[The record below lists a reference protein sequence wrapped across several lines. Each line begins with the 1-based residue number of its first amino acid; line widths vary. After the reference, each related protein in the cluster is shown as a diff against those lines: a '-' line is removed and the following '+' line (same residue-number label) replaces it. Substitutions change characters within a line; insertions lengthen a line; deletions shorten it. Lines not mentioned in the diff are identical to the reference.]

1 MAKYFTVF
9 LFAVLVLS
17 ACEKDNEDNVPKP
30 HPVMQYKDLHNAE
43 VKIGQPQRL
52 DLDDDGITDFN
63 FGVLLL
69 GDPILQRD
77 RLQFYAFS
85 KPERNLLNNEN
96 DESPVLGR
104 LDIIS
109 QNIPGYKWFDISA
122 IVLAEKIMETNNSFW
137 SGLWKT
143 ASHKFLPVQVKRN
156 NKLYNG
162 WIEISMD
169 TNGEKLILH
178 RSGLSLL
185 QDADVKAGY

>member
-85 KPERNLLNNEN
+85 KPERK
-96 DESPVLGR
+96 ESPYIFVNCKAAPN
-104 LDIIS
+104 IIE
-109 QNIPGYKWFDISA
+109 NIKNKA
-122 IVLAEKIMETNNSFW
+122 IL
-137 SGLWKT
+137 
-143 ASHKFLPVQVKRN
+143 
-156 NKLYNG
+156 
-162 WIEISMD
+162 
-169 TNGEKLILH
+169 
-178 RSGLSLL
+178 
-185 QDADVKAGY
+185 